1 MKAEAMASLF
11 DVIEVEES
19 TVATTSDYDTTAGD
33 DMSPRSFDER
43 CEDVKGMMEE
53 EEVTK
58 KPESGN
64 EHREIIAAALEEA
77 ESNSTPPPQ
86 EPDTESQDK
95 LLVDEG
101 GEQYETEVSRDMA
114 EFEVEV
120 EDDGVKSEPTPE
132 GGTDSS
138 SGVDPLDVVED
149 EVFTKDSG
157 DNPLGLRGDELQFYR
172 ECLTKYP
179 QFTLYDGSV
188 SFKEF
193 YRYKVHMLKMVLT
206 KYPVLDIPSIR
217 SEIADLNTD
226 HFLGERTVI
235 TPDVIRYKIDESYRW
250 RARLSAIM
258 LRVIPQF
265 YIWER
270 WGELLESKL
279 WKDHDLKGAHR
290 RHGLTME
297 HMSDVADYVGELK
310 GVMES
315 GKHADN
321 ILKAASESLSRQL
334 SCLQLESKEAMGT
347 TQEGEARIKGQ
358 QQVNDLD
365 GFDSIGPGER
375 ISAPSGQGVATTTF
389 GVEADD
395 LAMLG

>member
-1 MKAEAMASLF
+1 MDAAAMAKLF
-11 DVIEVEES
+11 DVIEVKE
-19 TVATTSDYDTTAGD
+19 VVDASDASD
-33 DMSPRSFDER
+33 RSFDER
-43 CEDVKGMMEE
+43 CEDVKDMMIE

-58 KPESGN
+58 KLDSDSGN

-77 ESNSTPPPQ
+77 ESSSSPSQ
-86 EPDTESQDK
+86 EVEVEVDTESQDS
-95 LLVDEG
+95 LLVEG
-101 GEQYETEVSRDMA
+101 GEQYESEVSRDMA
-114 EFEVEV
+114 EFEFKDGE
-120 EDDGVKSEPTPE
+120 EDQKGVKTEDGDNLPLIS
-132 GGTDSS
+132 
-138 SGVDPLDVVED
+138 DPLDIVEED

-157 DNPLGLRGDELQFYR
+157 DNPLGLRGYELQFYR
-172 ECLTKYP
+172 ECLKKYP

-193 YRYKVHMLKMVLT
+193 YRYKVHMLNMVLT
-206 KYPVLDIPSIR
+206 KYPVLDTADIR
-217 SEIADLNTD
+217 DEIAKLNTD
-226 HFLGERTVI
+226 HFLGEKTVI
-235 TPDVIRYKIDESYRW
+235 TPNVIRYKIDESYKW
-250 RARLSAIM
+250 RARLSAII

-297 HMSDVADYVGELK
+297 HMSDVADYIGELK

-334 SCLQLESKEAMGT
+334 SCLQMGKEALGT
-347 TQEGEARIKGQ
+347 TQEGEERVKE
-358 QQVNDLD
+358 QQVSDLD
-365 GFDSIGPGER
+365 GFDSIGPGEK
-375 ISAPSGQGVATTTF
+375 ISAPQGQGVVTSTF

-395 LAMLG
+395 LAALG